1 LIERLQA
8 AQADAQAA
16 LRSGDLSAYAEAQ
29 QRVATLIRQLGALTK

>member
-29 QRVATLIRQLGALTK
+29 QRVASLIRQLAQAAK